1 MRHTLLRHFQGV
13 LLGAWIGQA
22 LTNDNPG
29 YLTWQILAKVLVDS
43 LWQNTSD
50 INWQEV
56 WQNVALSPVNTAPI
70 NSIGMIDQSTAQLTD
85 QSIMLPSQNIPNPSF
100 SQVFAGLLPIILYYH
115 ENPHKLQKEL
125 IKADHAIRQ
134 SQWGKDLACTEPEI
148 IRRQIMINN
157 LANLIAGLLQEKYN
171 FVASLHCQAILLP
184 LFDQLSATDP
194 LYQQL
199 SLLQDILI
207 KGESLQRAIAL
218 LETNGKHLG
227 KEQDFNYQIYT
238 PILLALYC
246 FFDTPNHSQIAMQRG
261 VQCPAKQEVSPLLG
275 ILLGAYHSASG
286 IPIQWQI
293 NNTLLNQSSHIKTQ
307 ELSQHQI
314 TSAQIKQIH
323 LMAEKL
329 WLAWSGFYLPHNNTD
344 GSLYNTNYNT
354 NIAIASCNIMR
365 PRPFR

>member
-29 YLTWQILAKVLVDS
+29 NVSYWQILAKVLVDS
-43 LWQNTSD
+43 LWHNTGD

-56 WQNVALSPVNTAPI
+56 WQNVDLSPVNINHLTKTSTEPI
-70 NSIGMIDQSTAQLTD
+70 NSIDTIDQSTIFT
-85 QSIMLPSQNIPNPSF
+85 SQNTPHLSF
-100 SQVFAGLLPIILYYH
+100 SQVFAGLLPIILFHH
-115 ENPHKLQKEL
+115 ENPQKLQKEL
-125 IKADHAIRQ
+125 TKADQAICE
-134 SQWGKDLACTEPEI
+134 SQWGKDLACPEEEI
-148 IRRQIMINN
+148 IRRQIMMNN

-171 FVASLHCQAILLP
+171 LEASLNYQAILFP

-194 LYQQL
+194 LYHQL
-199 SLLQDILI
+199 LLLQDILI
-207 KGESLQRAIAL
+207 RGESLHRAIAL
-218 LETNGKHLG
+218 LETNGKYLG
-227 KEQDFNYQIYT
+227 KETGFDYQIYT

-246 FFDTPNHSQIAMQRG
+246 FCDTPNNSKIAMERG
-261 VQCPAKQEVSPLLG
+261 IQCPTKQAVSPLLG
-275 ILLGAYHSASG
+275 ILLGVHHSRSG

-293 NNTLLNQSSHIKTQ
+293 NNTLLNPSNHINTE

-314 TSAQIKQIH
+314 TSPQIKQIN

-329 WLAWSGFYLPHNNTD
+329 WLAWSGFYLPHNNAD
-344 GSLYNTNYNT
+344 GSLYNT

-365 PRPFR
+365 PRPFPR